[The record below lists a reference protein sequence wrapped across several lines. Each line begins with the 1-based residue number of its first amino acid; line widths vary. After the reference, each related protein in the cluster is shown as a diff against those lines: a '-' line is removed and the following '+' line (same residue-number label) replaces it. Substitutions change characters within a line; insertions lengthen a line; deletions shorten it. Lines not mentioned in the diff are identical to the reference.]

1 MQPGRDER
9 DAQRLTR
16 RGLLGAGAVAGAGL
30 FLNACGG
37 SGGGGGGGGSSA
49 SKPVTINAL
58 LQKQAGYSE
67 DDIRGMTAAFE
78 KANPN
83 IKVKPTL
90 VAYEALHDKIVAAAP
105 AGSFDVVLIDVIW
118 PAEFGSKH
126 LVADITDRVNALG
139 VDQILPGALATAK
152 YSGKFYGVPWILDT
166 KYLYYNDE
174 MLKKA
179 GVPADQL
186 GSWDGIVAAAQKLKS
201 KGVVKY
207 PLIGSWSQAEAVVC
221 DYAQLLGAYGGSFL
235 DASNKPAF
243 NQGGGVQALQ
253 FMRTGLQKGLYNPA
267 STTALEEDVRK
278 TFSQGDAAI
287 ALNWT
292 YMDGLANDAKESKVA
307 GNVKV
312 RRTPAGPGG
321 KQPGCNGSEALSISA
336 GSRNQDAAWEY
347 IKFLTSQSIQNR
359 FSKSSLP
366 IWKSSYDDPA
376 VERAL
381 PDVVPVARQQL
392 GDMILRP
399 EVTNYNAA
407 SQQLQVEIQRA
418 LLGKKSPQQALD
430 DAAKAFGSS

>member
-1 MQPGRDER
+1 MQPDRDDLGIE
-9 DAQRLTR
+9 RLTR

-30 FLNACGG
+30 VLGAC
-37 SGGGGGGGGSSA
+37 GGGSSDKGGK
-49 SKPVTINAL
+49 SVTINAL

-67 DDIRGMTAAFE
+67 DDIRGMNAAFE
-78 KANPN
+78 KAHPS

-126 LVADITDRVNALG
+126 LVADITGRVNALA

-152 YSGKFYGVPWILDT
+152 YNDKFYGVPWILDT
-166 KYLYYNDE
+166 KYFFYNDE

-179 GVPADQL
+179 GASASQL
-186 GSWDGIVAAAQKLKS
+186 DTWDGVVAAAQKLKS
-201 KGVVKY
+201 KGVVKH
-207 PLIGSWSQAEAVVC
+207 PLIGSWAQAEAVIC

-235 DASNKPAF
+235 DPSGKPAF
-243 NQGGGVQALQ
+243 NTGGGVQALE
-253 FMRTGLQKGLYNPA
+253 FMRTGLQNGLYNPA

-278 TFSQGDAAI
+278 TFSQGDAAF

-292 YMDGLANDAKESKVA
+292 YMDGMANDPKESKVA
-307 GNVKV
+307 GHVKV
-312 RRTPAGPGG
+312 ARTPNGPSG
-321 KQPGCNGSEALSISA
+321 KGPGCNGSEALSISS
-336 GSRNQDAAWEY
+336 GSRHQDEAWEY

-376 VERAL
+376 VEKVL
-381 PDVVPVARQQL
+381 PDVVPVAKEQL

-407 SQQLQVEIQRA
+407 SQQLQVEIQKA
-418 LLGKKSPQQALD
+418 LLGKKSSQQALD
-430 DAAKAFGSS
+430 DAAKAFTSS

>member
-1 MQPGRDER
+1 MQSGRDPL
-9 DAQRLTR
+9 DAQRMTR

-30 FLNACGG
+30 VLGAC
-37 SGGGGGGGGSSA
+37 GGGSS
-49 SKPVTINAL
+49 SKSGGSVTINAL

-67 DDIRGMTAAFE
+67 DDIAGMTAAFE
-78 KANPN
+78 KAHPN

-126 LVADITDRVNALG
+126 LVADITDRVNALA

-152 YSGKFYGVPWILDT
+152 YNGKFYGVPWILDT
-166 KYLYYNDE
+166 KYLFYNDE

-179 GVPADQL
+179 GVPASQL
-186 GSWDGIVAAAQKLKS
+186 DTWDGVLAAAQKLKS
-201 KGVVKY
+201 KGIVKY
-207 PLIGSWSQAEAVVC
+207 PLIGSWAQAEAVIC

-235 DASNKPAF
+235 DPSGKPAF
-243 NQGGGVQALQ
+243 NTGGGVQALD
-253 FMRTGLQKGLYNPA
+253 FMRNGLQKALYNPA

-292 YMDGLANDAKESKVA
+292 YMDGMANDPKESKVA
-307 GNVKV
+307 GHVKV
-312 RRTPAGPGG
+312 ARTPKGPAG

-336 GSRNQDAAWEY
+336 GSQHQDEAWEY
-347 IKFLTSQSIQNR
+347 IKYITSQSIQNR

-376 VERAL
+376 VEKVL
-381 PDVVPVARQQL
+381 PDVVPVAKQQL

-407 SQQLQVEIQRA
+407 SQQLQVEIQKA
-418 LLGKKSPQQALD
+418 LLGKKSSQQALN
-430 DAAKAFGSS
+430 DAAKAFSSS

>member
-1 MQPGRDER
+1 MQPGRDELESE
-9 DAQRLTR
+9 RLTR
-16 RGLLGAGAVAGAGL
+16 RGLLGAGAAAGAGL
-30 FLNACGG
+30 LLNACGG
-37 SGGGGGGGGSSA
+37 GGGKGGS
-49 SKPVTINAL
+49 KGGTTTINAL

-78 KANPN
+78 RANPD
-83 IKVKPTL
+83 IKVKTTL

-126 LVADITDRVNALG
+126 LVADITSRVNALA

-152 YSGKFYGVPWILDT
+152 YNGKFYGVPWILDT
-166 KYLYYNDE
+166 KYLFYNDA

-179 GVPADQL
+179 GVSASDL
-186 GSWDGIVAAAQKLKS
+186 ATWDGVISAAQKLKS

-207 PLIGSWSQAEAVVC
+207 PLIGSWSQAEAVIC

-235 DASNKPAF
+235 DPAGKPAF

-253 FMRTGLQKGLYNPA
+253 FMRNGLKTGLYNPA

-278 TFSQGDAAI
+278 TFSQGDAAM

-292 YMDGLANDAKESKVA
+292 YMDGMANDPSQSKVA
-307 GNVKV
+307 GHVKV
-312 RRTPAGPGG
+312 ARTPNGPGG
-321 KQPGCNGSEALSISA
+321 KGPGCNGSEALSISA
-336 GSRNQDAAWEY
+336 GSQHQDAAWKY
-347 IKFLTSQSIQNR
+347 IQFITSQRIQNR

-376 VERAL
+376 VVKVL
-381 PDVVPVARQQL
+381 PDVVPVAKEQL

-399 EVTNYNAA
+399 QVTNYNSA
-407 SQQLQVEIQRA
+407 SQQLQVEIQNA
-418 LLGKKSPQQALD
+418 LLGKKSAQQALD
-430 DAAKAFGSS
+430 DAAKAFTSS

>member
-1 MQPGRDER
+1 MQPDRDDLGIE
-9 DAQRLTR
+9 RLTR

-30 FLNACGG
+30 VLGAC
-37 SGGGGGGGGSSA
+37 GGGSSNKGGGK
-49 SKPVTINAL
+49 SVTINAL

-78 KANPN
+78 KAHPS
-83 IKVKPTL
+83 IKVKTTL

-118 PAEFGSKH
+118 PAEFGSKR
-126 LVADITDRVNALG
+126 LVADITGRVNALA

-152 YSGKFYGVPWILDT
+152 YKDKFYGVPWIVDT
-166 KYLYYNDE
+166 KYLFYNDE

-179 GVPADQL
+179 GVQASQL
-186 GSWDGIVAAAQKLKS
+186 DTWDGVLAAAQKVKA
-201 KGVVKY
+201 KGLAKH
-207 PLIGSWSQAEAVVC
+207 PLIGSWAQAEAVIC

-235 DASNKPAF
+235 DPSGKPAF
-243 NQGGGVQALQ
+243 NTGGGVQALE
-253 FMRTGLQKGLYNPA
+253 FMRTGLQNGLYNPA

-278 TFSQGDAAI
+278 TFSQGDAAF

-292 YMDGLANDAKESKVA
+292 YMDGMANDPKESKVA
-307 GNVKV
+307 GHVKV
-312 RRTPAGPGG
+312 ARTPKGPSG
-321 KQPGCNGSEALSISA
+321 KGPGCNGSEALSISS
-336 GSRNQDAAWEY
+336 GSSHQDEAWEY

-376 VERAL
+376 VEKVL
-381 PDVVPVARQQL
+381 PDVVPVAKEQL

-407 SQQLQVEIQRA
+407 SQQLQVEIQKA
-418 LLGKKSPQQALD
+418 LLGKKSSQQALD
-430 DAAKAFGSS
+430 DAAKAFTSS

>member
-1 MQPGRDER
+1 MQPDRDDLGIE
-9 DAQRLTR
+9 RLTR

-30 FLNACGG
+30 VLGAC
-37 SGGGGGGGGSSA
+37 GGGSS
-49 SKPVTINAL
+49 SDKGGKSVTINAL

-78 KANPN
+78 KAHPS
-83 IKVKPTL
+83 IKVKTTL

-126 LVADITDRVNALG
+126 LVADITGRVNALA

-152 YSGKFYGVPWILDT
+152 YEDKFYGVPWILDT
-166 KYLYYNDE
+166 KYLFYNDE
-174 MLKKA
+174 MLEKA
-179 GVPADQL
+179 GVQASQL
-186 GSWDGIVAAAQKLKS
+186 DTWDGVLAAAQKVKA
-201 KGVVKY
+201 KGLAKH
-207 PLIGSWSQAEAVVC
+207 PLIGSWAQAEAVIC

-235 DASNKPAF
+235 DPSGKPAF
-243 NQGGGVQALQ
+243 NTGGGVQALE
-253 FMRTGLQKGLYNPA
+253 FMRTGLQNGLYNPA

-278 TFSQGDAAI
+278 TFSQGDAAF

-292 YMDGLANDAKESKVA
+292 YMDGMANDPKESKVA
-307 GNVKV
+307 GHVKV
-312 RRTPAGPGG
+312 ARTPKGPSG
-321 KQPGCNGSEALSISA
+321 KGPGCNGSEALSISS
-336 GSRNQDAAWEY
+336 GSSHQDEAWEY

-376 VERAL
+376 VEKVL
-381 PDVVPVARQQL
+381 PDVVPVAKEQL

-407 SQQLQVEIQRA
+407 SQQLQVEIQKA
-418 LLGKKSPQQALD
+418 LLGKKSTQQALD
-430 DAAKAFGSS
+430 DAAKAFTSS

>member
-1 MQPGRDER
+1 MQPGRDPL
-9 DAQRLTR
+9 DAQRMTR
-16 RGLLGAGAVAGAGL
+16 RGLLGAGAVAGAALVFG
-30 FLNACGG
+30 AC
-37 SGGGGGGGGSSA
+37 GGGGSSK
-49 SKPVTINAL
+49 SGGSVTINAL

-67 DDIRGMTAAFE
+67 DDIAGMTAAFE
-78 KANPN
+78 KAHPN

-126 LVADITDRVNALG
+126 LVADITDRVSALG
-139 VDQILPGALATAK
+139 VGQILPGALATAK
-152 YSGKFYGVPWILDT
+152 YNGRFYGVPWILDS
-166 KYLYYNDE
+166 KYLFYNDD
-174 MLKKA
+174 MLKQA
-179 GVPADQL
+179 GVPASQL
-186 GSWDGIVAAAQKLKS
+186 GTWDGVVAAAQKLKS

-207 PLIGSWSQAEAVVC
+207 PLIGSWAQAEAVVC

-235 DASNKPAF
+235 DPSGKPAF

-253 FMRTGLQKGLYNPA
+253 FMRSGLQKGLYNPA

-292 YMDGLANDAKESKVA
+292 YMDAMVNDPKQSKVA
-307 GNVKV
+307 GKVKV
-312 RRTPAGPGG
+312 ARTPKGPSG
-321 KQPGCNGSEALSISA
+321 KEPGCNGSEALSISA
-336 GSRNQDAAWEY
+336 GSRKQDAAWEY
-347 IKFLTSQSIQNR
+347 IKFLTSQRIQNR

-366 IWKSSYDDPA
+366 IWKSSYDDAA

-381 PDVVPVARQQL
+381 PDVVPVAKQQL
-392 GDMILRP
+392 GDMIVRP
-399 EVTNYNAA
+399 QVTNYNAA
-407 SQQLQVEIQRA
+407 SQQLQTEIQRA

-430 DAAKAFGSS
+430 DAAKAFATS